1 MEITLNRKFLGGV
14 ALIFLLVIAIA
25 LGLTQSP
32 RVAGRPVLLTRENQ
46 ALMHYLDQAETW
58 QRTLQDE
65 QTRLS
70 SLLPAIT
77 ATPKPGQLPAPQQA
91 GVSSPGDLYARSRLA
106 QEALDNLSRTRQE
119 MDTANVPL
127 SLVSLHAL
135 ALNAAQDHLT
145 LAQEVLAYVG
155 TPGEDRLRAIVGKR
169 DQAARSLAEMQTT
182 IRKQREAMHASR

>member
-46 ALMHYLDQAETW
+46 ALMHYLAQAETW
-58 QRTLQDE
+58 QKTLQDE

-70 SLLPAIT
+70 SLLPT
-77 ATPKPGQLPAPQQA
+77 TQPTPKPGQLPTPA

-135 ALNAAQDHLT
+135 ALNAAQDHLI

-155 TPGEDRLRAIVGKR
+155 TPGEDRLRAIIGKR